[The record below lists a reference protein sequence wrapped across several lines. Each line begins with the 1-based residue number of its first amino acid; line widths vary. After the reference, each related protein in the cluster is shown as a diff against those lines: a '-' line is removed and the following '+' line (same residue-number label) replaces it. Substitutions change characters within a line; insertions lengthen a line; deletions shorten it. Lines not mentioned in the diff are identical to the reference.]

1 MFIVPATKA
10 SVKDEILSSHLSERF
25 PKCLILAQ
33 IMKQLELQQ
42 YSNSFLNMKNLHK
55 IKLKLPE

>member
-10 SVKDEILSSHLSERF
+10 SVKDEILYSHLGERF